1 MLCEESIN
9 IKLICGQE
17 GHTGVVELK
26 PASHDDEAVA
36 EDDPEAVRLMIDFSI
51 SATTIQTSSR
61 NIRPRVQQMRTTRP
75 SIQVAVSSRRL

>member
-17 GHTGVVELK
+17 GHTGVVELE

-36 EDDPEAVRLMIDFSI
+36 EDDPEAVRLMIDF
-51 SATTIQTSSR
+51 R
-61 NIRPRVQQMRTTRP
+61 FFL
-75 SIQVAVSSRRL
+75 SRRLRSRRHHETFVHESSR